1 MLAGWTALIRR
12 AVSRREVDD
21 QRVDHPADRF
31 VHHAAL
37 ADLRKLRAHLARV
50 AREQRNILQL
60 GQLQQARA
68 QPVVDVV
75 VVVGDLVG
83 EVGDLR
89 LEARLALL
97 QEALADVTQL
107 AGVLERTVLQDAF
120 ARLER
125 EIEAV
130 EAAVALLELVDHA
143 QRLQVVLESAVLL
156 HALVQRV
163 LPGVPERRVPEVVR
177 QGDRLDEV
185 FVDAELPGDRATD
198 LRDLE
203 RMRQARAEEIAFVID
218 EDLGLVLEPAE
229 RAGVDHAIAVPLE
242 RRPPGRVRL
251 GVAPAA
257 RQLRAR
263 GVGRE
268 TAAVHH
274 RNPPASSVSRTT

>member
-1 MLAGWTALIRR
+1 MRR
-12 AVSRREVDD
+12 SPICRE
-21 QRVDHPADRF
+21 
-31 VHHAAL
+31 
-37 ADLRKLRAHLARV
+37 LRAHLARV
-50 AREQRNILQL
+50 AREQRDILQL

-89 LEARLALL
+89 LEAWLALL
-97 QEALADVTQL
+97 QEALADL
-107 AGVLERTVLQDAF
+107 AEPAGVLDRTVLEDAF

-125 EIEAV
+125 EVEAV
-130 EAAVALLELVDHA
+130 ESAVALLELVDHA
-143 QRLQVVLESAVLL
+143 QRLQVVLEPAVLL

-163 LPGVPERRVPEVVR
+163 LSGVAERRVPEVVR

-203 RMRQARAEEIAFVID
+203 RVRQARAEEIAFVID

-251 GVAPAA
+251 GVTPAA
-257 RQLRAR
+257 RELRAR
-263 GVGRE
+263 GIRRE
-268 TAAVHH
+268 AAAVHY
-274 RNPPASSVSRTT
+274 RNPPASSVSRTTWSGTARCAARPIASSTM